1 MPTQIAPSV
10 YPVAR
15 RFIGL
20 AKEASPGVAQTA
32 PTYTFP
38 MTTFT
43 PVDKYTYLA
52 DSAWRNAMA
61 GVYNEIE
68 GVRIA
73 DISLGGP
80 FFADGIGYLLL
91 ATCGDYYQS
100 VNGVAGT
107 ATTVYNTAG
116 YSYIAG
122 AGTLNST
129 ASVSIGTTISVGGTA
144 VSTAQEV
151 RTVTNVT
158 GSAPYVLSLSS
169 AMYQNHAGGVA
180 ITPYTSVTTYVHNF
194 ALLNSGTGAGGTG
207 QAQPATYTAF
217 DYTGVTATTGARAYS
232 FLCPSELTLD
242 FTPTGLLMFDCKA
255 TAFASAISGTTPTAS
270 LSSVIPQAAW
280 QTTVGIGAGTANT
293 YDNAMAKLTMTRKL
307 EPMYTNSGQQDPY
320 AIVRGTF
327 TSNAAMDFTPASNE
341 TQFLYYL
348 NNTQPQ
354 LYISST
360 NGLSGTSFASIVI
373 NAQQAAFTTGALA
386 DGKEAFGF
394 SMGAELVSNVTNT
407 GPSGGFGPFVATLTN
422 SVVAY

>member
-1 MPTQIAPSV
+1 MTQIAPSV

-20 AKEASPGVAQTA
+20 AKEASPGVAQNA

-100 VNGVAGT
+100 VNGTAGS
-107 ATTVYNTAG
+107 ATTIFSGMPYV
-116 YSYIAG
+116 AG
-122 AGTLNST
+122 AGTINST
-129 ASVSIGTTISVGGTA
+129 ASVSANTTISVGGTA
-144 VSTAQEV
+144 ITTAQEV

-158 GSAPYVLSLSS
+158 GSAPYVLTLSS
-169 AMYQNHAGGVA
+169 PMYQNHAAGVA
-180 ITPYTSVTTYVHNF
+180 ITPYNSVVTYVHNF

-217 DYTGVTATTGARAYS
+217 DYTGVTAGTGARAYS

-327 TSNAAMDFTPASNE
+327 TSNAAMDFDPVSNE
-341 TQFLYYL
+341 TQLLYYL
-348 NNTQPQ
+348 NNSQPQ

-360 NGLSGTSFASIVI
+360 NGLTGTSFASIVI
-373 NAQQAAFTTGALA
+373 NAQQAAFVTGALT
-386 DGKEAFGF
+386 DSKEAFGYG
-394 SMGAELVSNVTNT
+394 MTAELVSNVTNT